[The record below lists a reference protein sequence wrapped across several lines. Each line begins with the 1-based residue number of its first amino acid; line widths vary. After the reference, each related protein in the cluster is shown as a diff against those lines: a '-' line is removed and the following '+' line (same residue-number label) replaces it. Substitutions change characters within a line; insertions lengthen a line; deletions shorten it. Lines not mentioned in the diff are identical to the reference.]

1 MLKKSLLLA
10 AALLTSAMT
19 FAQTRYVVWSGDEL
33 TADETQIPTDTY
45 GWYALDPVSVEDATS
60 AEGNSLLWKADK
72 NGPNASAGI
81 YVGDNGHRFNM
92 NLLAPMDLVFNAK
105 VSGAGTWELRLTG
118 KDTGD
123 VDYTLDTPADGEW
136 HEVRLNIENFLK
148 MPTLH
153 G

>member
-105 VSGAGTWELRLTG
+105 VSGAAHGSFVLPVKIQAMLTIRSTLRPMENGMKCALT
-118 KDTGD
+118 
-123 VDYTLDTPADGEW
+123 
-136 HEVRLNIENFLK
+136 
-148 MPTLH
+148 
-153 G
+153 